1 MPAKKPAAR
10 SARRGER
17 EQIDTEITFLEGI
30 VRRDP
35 GYVEAL
41 QLLGDDYTRQGRFAD
56 GLRVDRQ
63 LTELQPTDA
72 LAHYNLACSYSLTAQ
87 FELAAAALE
96 RALDLGY
103 RDVRW
108 LRRDPDLRDLRA
120 HPLYRKIR
128 TRLKYLKGAAE

>member
-1 MPAKKPAAR
+1 MPAKKPACRSDRREAR
-10 SARRGER
+10 KP
-17 EQIDTEITFLEGI
+17 IDTEISFLEGL

-56 GLRVDRQ
+56 GLKVDRQ

-72 LAHYNLACSYSLTAQ
+72 LAHYNLACSYSLTGQ
-87 FELAAAALE
+87 FELAASALN

-103 RDVRW
+103 RDLRW

-128 TRLKYLKGAAE
+128 TRFKDLNSAAQ

>member
-1 MPAKKPAAR
+1 MAAKKT
-10 SARRGER
+10 ARRSDRRAPGAP
-17 EQIDTEITFLEGI
+17 IDTEISFLEGL

-41 QLLGDDYTRQGRFAD
+41 QLLGDDYTKQGRFAD
-56 GLRVDRQ
+56 GLAVDRQ

-72 LAHYNLACSYSLTAQ
+72 LAHYNLACSYTLTGQ
-87 FELAAAALE
+87 FEAAAAALH

-108 LRRDPDLRDLRA
+108 LRRDPDLRDLRQ

-128 TRLKYLKGAAE
+128 TRLKDLSTTA